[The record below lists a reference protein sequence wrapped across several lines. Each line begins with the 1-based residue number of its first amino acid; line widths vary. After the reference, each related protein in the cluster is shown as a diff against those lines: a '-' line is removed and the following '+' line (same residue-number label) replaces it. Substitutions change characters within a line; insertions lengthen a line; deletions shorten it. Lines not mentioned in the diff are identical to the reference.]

1 MTNYYD
7 YGYDYDQFT
16 AQNSYEISRPQ
27 YSHYGYDQYMFPY
40 QNSYES
46 PRPQYSHSSHY
57 PQQHYTQGQGAT
69 MYLITPKTI
78 NDHLNAGRRGHCFSS
93 FWGGREH
100 TLYL

>member
-69 MYLITPKTI
+69 MI
-78 NDHLNAGRRGHCFSS
+78 
-93 FWGGREH
+93 
-100 TLYL
+100 